1 MDNSYR
7 AISDAYSYHWALDVA
22 QRRLNSRPAQSVAS
36 SLYRYLSINCTNDD
50 KSVNQ
55 NGNRYDL
62 FVILGTAADIIEFFD
77 SFKDDKIAAEP
88 L

>member
-1 MDNSYR
+1 MIN
-7 AISDAYSYHWALDVA
+7 
-22 QRRLNSRPAQSVAS
+22 
-36 SLYRYLSINCTNDD
+36 LSI
-50 KSVNQ
+50 Q

-88 L
+88 LLVLLTLAIW